1 MKQWI
6 TNQDGLEKVKL
17 VEVPMPEDP
26 KEGEVLV
33 KINSVSLNF
42 RDTEG
47 DLHSPMNPRGPQA
60 RADTSARL

>member
-17 VEVPMPEDP
+17 VEAPMPEDP

-47 DLHSPMNPRGPQA
+47 DLRPPRPPPPPPAPRTG
-60 RADTSARL
+60 